1 MSLAPFSTVAQEL
14 YSDYIQEIQK
24 FTNFFGALMKKPLIF
39 GKIVIRGL
47 TGKPVM
53 VQCQFADDH
62 FEESLDEN
70 TLRSLANYGIACS
83 SNDDMIYVIAKS
95 KRILQAYYFGL
106 LDSFTVGLAKPQI
119 DRLLH
124 TQN

>member
-1 MSLAPFSTVAQEL
+1 
-14 YSDYIQEIQK
+14 
-24 FTNFFGALMKKPLIF
+24 MKKPLIF

-83 SNDDMIYVIAKS
+83 SNEDVIHVIAKS
-95 KRILQAYYFGL
+95 QRILQAYYFGL